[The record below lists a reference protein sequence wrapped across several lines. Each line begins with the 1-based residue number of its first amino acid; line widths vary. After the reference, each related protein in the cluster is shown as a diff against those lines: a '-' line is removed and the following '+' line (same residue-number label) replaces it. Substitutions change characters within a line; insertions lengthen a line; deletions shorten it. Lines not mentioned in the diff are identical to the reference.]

1 VIFRRANSRWTAARA
16 VPLVVL
22 ALVLAGCGQAAL
34 LLEVGDCFDDP
45 PGLVDTVTNV
55 DVIDCA
61 DAHDNE
67 VYVVVDFPDEG
78 GYPGDDA
85 VREFADETCIRE
97 FEAFVGF
104 DYLQSE
110 LDLGY
115 FWPTDESWD
124 AGDRAVQCFVYELD
138 GSQATGS
145 LRNAAR

>member
-1 VIFRRANSRWTAARA
+1 MIQRRTNSLWNATRA

-34 LLEVGDCFDDP
+34 LLDVGDCFDDP
-45 PGLVDTVTNV
+45 PGLADTVTNV

-61 DAHDNE
+61 DPHDNE
-67 VYVVVDFPDEG
+67 VYAVVDFPEEG

-85 VREFADETCIRE
+85 VKEFADETCIST
-97 FEAFVGF
+97 FESFVDF

-145 LRNAAR
+145 LRGAGR